1 MRQEHFGYRSLAYS
15 NWHRA
20 GSLARYLPIDQAQR
34 LAMIDLDAAVYV
46 EYEASTRAPLIL
58 IETARDVGQ
67 RWKSA
72 TVVMELAR
80 RANVPAYALL
90 YQLAETTNPADSRF
104 ADCAGFRIRRL
115 YPKPERNWRTL
126 SPAAWASALVRIRS
140 WSIKRLGTVAANDDR
155 FETRP

>member
-1 MRQEHFGYRSLAYS
+1 MKTELFGYRSLAYS

-20 GSLARYLPIDQAQR
+20 GSLARYLPVDQAQR

-46 EYEASTRAPLIL
+46 EYEAAGRTPLIL

-90 YQLAETTNPADSRF
+90 YQLAETTNPADCRF
-104 ADCAGFRIRRL
+104 ADVSGFRIRRL
-115 YPKPERNWRTL
+115 YPKPERHWRSL
-126 SPAAWASALVRIRS
+126 SPAAWASALVRIRA
-140 WSIKRLGTVAANDDR
+140 WSIKRLGPAVAANDDC
-155 FETRP
+155 FGT